1 MDLWGRD
8 WAVRGGAVRAG
19 LAEREG
25 TLSLSHVFSNVSFVG
40 WALLQEVDGETGRMG
55 GRGQKDGKGGYLLGY
70 RRFV

>member
-1 MDLWGRD
+1 M
-8 WAVRGGAVRAG
+8 RAG

-55 GRGQKDGKGGYLLGY
+55 GTEGWKGRVSFRLPEICVSCKLKK
-70 RRFV
+70 RSIWRMR